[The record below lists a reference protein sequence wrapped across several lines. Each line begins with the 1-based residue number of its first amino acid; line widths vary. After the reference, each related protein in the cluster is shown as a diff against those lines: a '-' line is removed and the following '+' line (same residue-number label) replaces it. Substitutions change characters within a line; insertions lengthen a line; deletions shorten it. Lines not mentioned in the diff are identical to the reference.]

1 EQIARQT
8 GGRVVEIDELERFA
22 RSLPNREAPISEFW
36 VRPLW
41 DLQGVL
47 PAVFL
52 LVVLCLAVEW
62 TLRRW
67 KGMP

>member
-1 EQIARQT
+1 MLEL
-8 GGRVVEIDELERFA
+8 DELEQFA
-22 RSLPNREAPISEFW
+22 RSLPRREVPITEAW

-41 DLQGVL
+41 DLPGIL
-47 PAVFL
+47 PALFML
-52 LVVLCLAVEW
+52 ILICLGLEW